1 MKAFTEQFQHFVST
15 HSTDREERL
24 RFFVFFAGAL
34 QLIMFTTLN
43 LTGCIG
49 ILHPFLQM
57 VSFTLL
63 GLCILMV
70 VLYLRRK
77 LSLTAAFSIF
87 AIAAQ
92 FIEMVRIGFHIIYKP
107 VGYETM
113 VVYYQVGSFTI
124 LLYLTLGFIPKIPL
138 VVTIMNI
145 LIMVTTILYDD
156 AAISRQIASLFILL
170 CLFTCALA
178 YVSQRAINSM
188 QKENKDYEATQNS
201 ILKAFNMSQNELIA
215 YLKLCRTKDPDS
227 NNIEK
232 LLSQLNEQ
240 SKHNL
245 ILAAMVLKKKRDAQH
260 MVLSNKFPTLTR
272 TELEVARLVVEG
284 KTLSEIAL
292 IMSKTTSNISTVR
305 GNIRKK
311 MSLQQNDNLEEK
323 LQELSG
329 SSSFVEKKVSIL

>member
-1 MKAFTEQFQHFVST
+1 
-15 HSTDREERL
+15 
-24 RFFVFFAGAL
+24 
-34 QLIMFTTLN
+34 
-43 LTGCIG
+43 
-49 ILHPFLQM
+49 
-57 VSFTLL
+57 
-63 GLCILMV
+63 
-70 VLYLRRK
+70 
-77 LSLTAAFSIF
+77 
-87 AIAAQ
+87 
-92 FIEMVRIGFHIIYKP
+92 
-107 VGYETM
+107 
-113 VVYYQVGSFTI
+113 
-124 LLYLTLGFIPKIPL
+124 
-138 VVTIMNI
+138 
-145 LIMVTTILYDD
+145 
-156 AAISRQIASLFILL
+156 
-170 CLFTCALA
+170 
-178 YVSQRAINSM
+178 M

-232 LLSQLNEQ
+232 LLSQLNER